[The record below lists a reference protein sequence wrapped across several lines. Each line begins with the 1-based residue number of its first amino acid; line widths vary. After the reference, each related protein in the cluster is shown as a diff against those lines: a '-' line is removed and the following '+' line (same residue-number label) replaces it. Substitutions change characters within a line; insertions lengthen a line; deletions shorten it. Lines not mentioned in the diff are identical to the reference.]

1 VLRLRRGHR
10 RRNYGGLRASRTA
23 AVAGGD
29 SRCVRPPHSR
39 CAVCSTANA
48 GVSITANGAGDA
60 SARCSHDCATRPLHA
75 ARQRSPGQRESTG
88 VAAGASDG
96 APRHAHL
103 GSGVHTRA
111 PGVPAELPVATA
123 SCRVVQPATIRAPF
137 RAAAVI
143 GSATLSSRIVAS
155 DALDAS
161 GYG

>member
-1 VLRLRRGHR
+1 MLRVRRGHR
-10 RRNYGGLRASRTA
+10 HRNYGGLRASRTA

-29 SRCVRPPHSR
+29 FRCVRPHHSR

-48 GVSITANGAGDA
+48 GVSITANAAGDA
-60 SARCSHDCATRPLHA
+60 SAGCSHDCATRPLHA
-75 ARQRSPGQRESTG
+75 GRQHSPRQRESTG
-88 VAAGASDG
+88 VAADASDV
-96 APRHAHL
+96 APRHADL

-111 PGVPAELPVATA
+111 PGVPAELRAATA
-123 SCRVVQPATIRAPF
+123 SCRVVQPDTIRAPL

-161 GYG
+161 GYS